1 MTPPDAFARLEA
13 AVTSLRAR
21 VLERAAGAD
30 ARVETFGAGP
40 GSLIVAASFEHES
53 AGDDLALEVGVN
65 ARALPGGGLAAS
77 ADLSRRSGEPVREL
91 EEATAATPAEVAALV
106 ARVEAWLQAV
116 TEPVVEGL
124 AS

>member
-1 MTPPDAFARLEA
+1 MTPTDAFARLEA
-13 AVTSLRAR
+13 AVTALKAR
-21 VLERAAGAD
+21 VLERSEGAA
-30 ARVETFGAGP
+30 ARVETFGTGP
-40 GSLIVAASFEHES
+40 GSLIVAASFEHETAS
-53 AGDDLALEVGVN
+53 DELALEVGVS

-91 EEATAATPAEVAALV
+91 ESTEATTPADVAALV